1 MPSSYS
7 LYELNEYIRRVIAL
21 NFAEPIWVNAE
32 ISQIKEV
39 RGNVYMDLVY
49 HDDQT
54 NEIKAQISAGIWF
67 KSYLFLKNKLG
78 ALLPSLLSEG
88 THVLLKVQ
96 VEFTER
102 YGMKLIVEDIDPSF
116 TIGQME
122 MNRQKILQ
130 KLFDEGLTHQ
140 NKLTKLPAVIQ
151 RIAVISSDNAA
162 GYIDFINHLS
172 QNPYGYQ
179 FKTTL
184 FRASLQ
190 GQNTEREVCQALND
204 ISEDASKYD
213 CTVIIRGGGSKLDL
227 AWFDNFNIGARIAKS
242 PIPVMTG
249 IGHDINATV
258 ADTVAHT
265 TLKTP
270 TATADF
276 IINHNMDFEA
286 KIIETTNWIT
296 QLAGRYLRQHELM
309 LGQTN
314 QMLSMLPM
322 EKIKNQHLNIDN
334 RYNQLI
340 TLAKNKLRKHQ
351 DQITFADKQMEI
363 LQPSNMLKKG
373 YTIIRQNA
381 VVVSR
386 LQAFDKNGK
395 TEIEFFDGKLELNTT
410 DKN

>member
-140 NKLTKLPAVIQ
+140 NKLTKLPVVIQ

-270 TATADF
+270 TAAADF
-276 IINHNMDFEA
+276 IISHNICFEYLLVF
-286 KIIETTNWIT
+286 KLLSVGFEPMTMLCT
-296 QLAGRYLRQHELM
+296 AGDSNP
-309 LGQTN
+309 G
-314 QMLSMLPM
+314 
-322 EKIKNQHLNIDN
+322 
-334 RYNQLI
+334 
-340 TLAKNKLRKHQ
+340 
-351 DQITFADKQMEI
+351 
-363 LQPSNMLKKG
+363 PS
-373 YTIIRQNA
+373 
-381 VVVSR
+381 
-386 LQAFDKNGK
+386 
-395 TEIEFFDGKLELNTT
+395 
-410 DKN
+410 

>member
-140 NKLTKLPAVIQ
+140 NKLTKLPPVIQ

-162 GYIDFINHLS
+162 G
-172 QNPYGYQ
+172 
-179 FKTTL
+179 
-184 FRASLQ
+184 
-190 GQNTEREVCQALND
+190 
-204 ISEDASKYD
+204 
-213 CTVIIRGGGSKLDL
+213 
-227 AWFDNFNIGARIAKS
+227 
-242 PIPVMTG
+242 
-249 IGHDINATV
+249 
-258 ADTVAHT
+258 
-265 TLKTP
+265 
-270 TATADF
+270 
-276 IINHNMDFEA
+276 
-286 KIIETTNWIT
+286 
-296 QLAGRYLRQHELM
+296 
-309 LGQTN
+309 
-314 QMLSMLPM
+314 
-322 EKIKNQHLNIDN
+322 
-334 RYNQLI
+334 
-340 TLAKNKLRKHQ
+340 
-351 DQITFADKQMEI
+351 
-363 LQPSNMLKKG
+363 
-373 YTIIRQNA
+373 
-381 VVVSR
+381 
-386 LQAFDKNGK
+386 
-395 TEIEFFDGKLELNTT
+395 
-410 DKN
+410 

>member
-140 NKLTKLPAVIQ
+140 NKLTKLPPVIQ

-334 RYNQLI
+334 RFNQLI

-381 VVVSR
+381 GVVSR
-386 LQAFDKNGK
+386 LQAFDKNGI

>member
-334 RYNQLI
+334 RFNQLI

-373 YTIIRQNA
+373 YTILRQNA

>member
-21 NFAEPIWVNAE
+21 NFTEPIWVNAE

-78 ALLPSLLSEG
+78 SLLPSLLSEG

-130 KLFDEGLTHQ
+130 KLFDEGLTHL

-334 RYNQLI
+334 RFNQLI

-381 VVVSR
+381 GVVSR

-410 DKN
+410 GKN